1 MMEELLQKVIED
13 GEWKSLRFTV
23 YNYLEEEERYQLHLE
38 QNGYD
43 SGYDDLEGKTFITNN
58 EVAKQFKEYVEK
70 KLQNGN
76 PIVTVYVFDNG
87 DFFTVVKPK
96 SVDIRTLLK
105 MN

>member
-1 MMEELLQKVIED
+1 M
-13 GEWKSLRFTV
+13 
-23 YNYLEEEERYQLHLE
+23 EEERFQLHLE

-43 SGYDDLEGKTFITNN
+43 SGYDDLEGKTFIAKN
-58 EVAKQFKEYVEK
+58 EVASQFKEYIEE

-96 SVDIRTLLK
+96 SVDIRTLIK
-105 MN
+105 MD